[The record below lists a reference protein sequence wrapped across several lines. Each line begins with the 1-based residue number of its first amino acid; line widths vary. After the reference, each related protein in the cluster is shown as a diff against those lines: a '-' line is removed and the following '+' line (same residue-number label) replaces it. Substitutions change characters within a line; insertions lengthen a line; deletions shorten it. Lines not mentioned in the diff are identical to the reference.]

1 MIAPHALKITNTAV
15 FDLNL
20 FKLYKI
26 KSKNYFCTKLVEFYQ
41 EEVSSASEVE
51 TKERKKVKRT
61 VTFNLADTPKD
72 DSIKV
77 VVADDDDI
85 NDDQKDER
93 TSSHHQ
99 NIVKKE
105 KIEIQVG
112 RVRQSY

>member
-1 MIAPHALKITNTAV
+1 MIAPHALKITNTVV

-26 KSKNYFCTKLVEFYQ
+26 KSKNDFSTKLVEFYQ

-77 VVADDDDI
+77 VANDNDND
-85 NDDQKDER
+85 DDQKGER